1 MAARV
6 SFLGLGVDAMTQSE
20 ATDMVRGYWQAGEKA
35 RIFFVNA
42 HCINTAAS
50 NQEYRDALAM
60 SEQVLADGSGVLMG
74 SKLLRVPIKHN
85 LNGTD
90 LVPRLCAIAAEE
102 GRSVFL
108 LGAHPG
114 VACLAARKL
123 RERHPNLRIV
133 GVQHGY
139 FPPEETDAVI
149 ARINAAKPDML
160 LVAFGVPSQEV
171 WVTRHFAEL
180 DAGVTLAVGALFDFM
195 SDTVPR
201 APRLFRR
208 VGMEWFYRLCREP
221 RRLWRRYLI
230 GNVTFLSRVF
240 AVKYL
245 GKAPIAPS
253 YKVRGMFPAAPGRE
267 VAAVLE
273 PREAPAE
280 PALVGA
286 GERR

>member
-1 MAARV
+1 
-6 SFLGLGVDAMTQSE
+6 MTTAE
-20 ATDMVRGYWQAGEKA
+20 ATDMVRGYWQSGEKA

-42 HCINTAAS
+42 HCINTAAA
-50 NQEYRDALAM
+50 NKEYRDALAM
-60 SEQVLADGSGVLMG
+60 AEQVLADGSGVLLG
-74 SKLLRVPIKHN
+74 SKLLRVPITHN

-90 LVPRLCAIAAEE
+90 LVPQLCAIAAEE

-123 RERHPNLRIV
+123 RERFPRLRIV

-171 WVTRHFAEL
+171 WVTQRFAEL
-180 DAGVTLAVGALFDFM
+180 DAGVTLAVGALLDFM
-195 SDTVPR
+195 SETVPR
-201 APRLFRR
+201 APRFFRQI
-208 VGMEWFYRLCREP
+208 GMEWFYRLCREP

-245 GKAPIAPS
+245 GKAPLPPS
-253 YKVRGMFPAAPGRE
+253 PMVRGMFPASLARVTVATTAERE
-267 VAAVLE
+267 ERVLVE
-273 PREAPAE
+273 I
-280 PALVGA
+280 GA
-286 GERR
+286 